1 MRFYCELCADREADK
16 QLSSLAGGRRLEAE
30 SECNWIP
37 LHTRAI
43 GAREERTQAKVQPV
57 QLCWLDI
64 LLALSLEE
72 EGTLLL
78 HLYS

>member
-1 MRFYCELCADREADK
+1 MECGEEVEDQFFDDVHCELCAADREADK

-43 GAREERTQAKVQPV
+43 GAREERT
-57 QLCWLDI
+57 
-64 LLALSLEE
+64 
-72 EGTLLL
+72 
-78 HLYS
+78 